1 MSTDAQIKM
10 FFDKLSESGILNN
23 TVVVMYGDHTG
34 VHKYYNNEIKDLDK
48 DFDEDLLMKL
58 MYIYTL
64 ANRNSNEFN
73 N

>member
-1 MSTDAQIKM
+1 MIYYVR
-10 FFDKLSESGILNN
+10 KLSYFSSKN
-23 TVVVMYGDHTG
+23 TN
-34 VHKYYNNEIKDLDK
+34 KLIKEFKIKDLDK